1 MFSLR
6 IHSVDT
12 NHPITTRFAG
22 EDRGAAI
29 STKPDSASSNPYPN
43 IQERRGIV
51 HLIRSVS
58 HHNPTFLSRNHTNVK
73 EDSILLFVV
82 AVPNHISPEDL
93 ICFCA
98 SYMDQFSEVLI
109 IRNDGMEDRYSVLIK
124 LVDYQIA
131 ESFYWNFNGR
141 RFSSTEAEVCHILYV
156 TSVEYTDS
164 AEIASTP
171 PLGFTELPT
180 CPVCL
185 ERLDQDTSGIL
196 TTPCDHSFQCSCIS
210 KWADSSCLVC
220 RFCQQQ
226 AQKPTCSVCGT
237 SEDLW
242 ICVICGFV
250 GCGRYKEGH
259 AFRHWKETQHCYS
272 LDLETQRVWD
282 YVGDNY
288 VHRLNHSKTDGK
300 LVELNSCCRLKD
312 GDCGICDC
320 SEDSGISSALFGS
333 KVEVIVD
340 EYNRLLTSQ
349 LETQR
354 EYYETLLVEAK
365 GKKENSIS
373 KAVEKALSSKL
384 QDIQLKYDKCV
395 EEKRVAADKNKNLMM
410 NQKFLQKKVKEAEER
425 EISLSKLRDEKMVDL
440 EEQIRDLRVYIEA
453 QRALDNMTGSDDI
466 KGGTILP
473 VPLQQSTSGS
483 TKRISKANR
492 RRN

>member
-1 MFSLR
+1 MFRLQ

-12 NHPITTRFAG
+12 NHLITTRSAG
-22 EDRGAAI
+22 EDSGVA
-29 STKPDSASSNPYPN
+29 TPTNPNFASSNPYPN

-51 HLIRSVS
+51 HLFRSVS
-58 HHNPTFLSRNHTNVK
+58 CHDPTSLSTNRNDFE
-73 EDSILLFVV
+73 EDSTFLFVV
-82 AVPNHISPEDL
+82 AVPNHLSLEDL
-93 ICFCA
+93 ISFCA
-98 SYMDQFSEVLI
+98 SYINHFSEVLI

-124 LVDYQIA
+124 LVDQQKS
-131 ESFYWNFNGR
+131 ESFYWKFNGR

-156 TSVEYTDS
+156 TSVEYTES
-164 AEIASTP
+164 SEIASTP
-171 PLGFTELPT
+171 PQGFTELPT

-220 RFCQQQ
+220 RFCQKQ

-242 ICVICGFV
+242 ICMICGFV

-259 AFRHWKETQHCYS
+259 AIKHWKETKHCYS

-300 LVELNSCCRLKD
+300 LVELNSCCILKD
-312 GDCGICDC
+312 GDCGNCDY
-320 SEDSGISSALFGS
+320 SEDSGISSALFSS
-333 KVEVIVD
+333 KVDIVD

-354 EYYETLLVEAK
+354 EYYETLLVEVR
-365 GKKENSIS
+365 GKKEKSIS
-373 KAVEKALSSKL
+373 EAVEKALFSK
-384 QDIQLKYDKCV
+384 QQEIQLKYDKCI
-395 EEKRVAADKNKNLMM
+395 EEKRVAADRNENLMTK
-410 NQKFLQKKVKEAEER
+410 QKLLQKEVKEAEER
-425 EISLSKLRDEKMVDL
+425 AISFSKLKDDKIVDL

-453 QRALDNMTGSDDI
+453 QRTLDTMTGSDDI

-483 TKRISKANR
+483 TKRSSKVNR

>member
-1 MFSLR
+1 MFSLQ

-12 NHPITTRFAG
+12 NHPITTRSAG
-22 EDRGAAI
+22 EDSGAA
-29 STKPDSASSNPYPN
+29 TPTNPN

-51 HLIRSVS
+51 HLFRSVS
-58 HHNPTFLSRNHTNVK
+58 HHNPTSLSTNRTNLE
-73 EDSILLFVV
+73 EDSTLLFVV
-82 AVPNHISPEDL
+82 AVPNHLSPEDL
-93 ICFCA
+93 IFFCA
-98 SYMDQFSEVLI
+98 SYIDHFSEVLI
-109 IRNDGMEDRYSVLIK
+109 IRNDGMEDRYSALIK
-124 LVDYQIA
+124 LVDQQKA
-131 ESFYWNFNGR
+131 EKFYRSFNGR
-141 RFSSTEAEVCHILYV
+141 RFSSTEAEVCHVLYV
-156 TSVEYTDS
+156 TSVEYTES
-164 AEIASTP
+164 ADIASTP

-196 TTPCDHSFQCSCIS
+196 TTPCDHSFRCSCIS

-226 AQKPTCSVCGT
+226 AQKATCSVCGT

-259 AFRHWKETQHCYS
+259 AIRHWKETQHCYS

-300 LVELNSCCRLKD
+300 LVELNSCCRLTD
-312 GDCGICDC
+312 GDCGNCDC
-320 SEDSGISSALFGS
+320 SEDSGISSALVSS
-333 KVEVIVD
+333 KVEIVD

-354 EYYETLLVEAK
+354 EYYETLLVEAR
-365 GKKENSIS
+365 GKKEKSIS
-373 KAVEKALSSKL
+373 EAVEKALSSKL
-384 QDIQLKYDKCV
+384 QDIQLKYDKYV
-395 EEKRVAADKNKNLMM
+395 EEKRVAADKNENLMK
-410 NQKFLQKKVKEAEER
+410 NQKLLQKKVKEAEER
-425 EISLSKLRDEKMVDL
+425 EISSLKLKDENLVDL

-483 TKRISKANR
+483 TKRSSKVNR